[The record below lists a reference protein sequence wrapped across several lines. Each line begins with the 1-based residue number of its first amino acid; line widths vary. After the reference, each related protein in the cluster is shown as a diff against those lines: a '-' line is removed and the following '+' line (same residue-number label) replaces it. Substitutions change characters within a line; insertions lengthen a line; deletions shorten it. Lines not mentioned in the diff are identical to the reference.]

1 MPNLIP
7 PTPTPTL
14 PGATTLDP
22 HLLDAA
28 VAEINRLHN
37 AKGLELARAIGTYVV
52 QALFNNNLDTFAAT
66 SREHLTFRALAQ
78 RDDLRVS
85 YTSVW
90 YSVAVLDQLRV
101 LPDDI
106 GAALPLTHHKLLVP
120 VRDPQTKVRLAAR
133 AVEEQLTSREFAAE
147 VKRARAQENPGAR
160 GGRRR
165 RPLPAF
171 VKGMTRLRRAIELAT
186 SEVVSHETFD
196 SYSPGKARLLM
207 EELEGQTAALEAL
220 KERVLRGAAAAE
232 EE

>member
-7 PTPTPTL
+7 PAPTL

-22 HLLDAA
+22 TLLDAA

-37 AKGLELARAIGTYVV
+37 TKGLELARAIGVYVV
-52 QALFNNNLDTFAAT
+52 QAFFNNSLDTFAAT
-66 SREHLTFRALAQ
+66 NRKHLTFRALAE

-90 YSVAVLDQLRV
+90 YSVAVLDQLRL

-120 VRDPQTKVRLAAR
+120 VRDPQTKAALATR

-147 VKRARAQENPGAR
+147 VKRARALENPGAR
-160 GGRRR
+160 GGRP
-165 RPLPAF
+165 PLPAF

-196 SYSPGKARLLM
+196 SYSPGQARQLM
-207 EELEGQTAALEAL
+207 EELDGQITALEAL
-220 KERVLRGAAAAE
+220 KERVLRAAADAE